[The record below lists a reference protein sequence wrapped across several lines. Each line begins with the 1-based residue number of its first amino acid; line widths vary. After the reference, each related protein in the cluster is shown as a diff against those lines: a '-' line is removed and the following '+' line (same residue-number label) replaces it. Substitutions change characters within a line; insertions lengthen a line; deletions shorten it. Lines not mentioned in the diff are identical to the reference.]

1 MIDFPRPQPL
11 FNPLTAPADQLL
23 TGWEIL
29 AGPFGLIVLIPLI
42 PLLRLAARSHPRIA
56 LALASLIWLVATTGP
71 LAALVLLAGCLL
83 ASAWVV
89 VLSRLRRAG
98 RLGPRLMIALVWL
111 GLAALMFPLW
121 WHARWSWYGWGDGS
135 RMAVLHNIGVAYF
148 FLRLIAWGV
157 DLARNPGD
165 SLRARETLCW
175 LLYPPC
181 MRLGPVLLRQ
191 TFLERFDA
199 WQPSAPPAWKE
210 VGQRFGLFA
219 LGVFGLAVVM
229 RNTPLV
235 PLGAS
240 DFFASPDEYTTG
252 KLLRVFYLVPLQIY
266 LMLWTYNELAAALS
280 LWIGIRVDNNFDW
293 LPRATSVR
301 DFWRRWH
308 VTVGLWLRDYIYIP
322 LGGNRGLVPLH
333 YAAVFGFCAV
343 WHGASWSFLA
353 WGASQALALTVQRW
367 WDLLRRRLGWPDRPT
382 SRARTLLCWLVTMHY
397 QIATIIVFVDF
408 EHLGWR
414 IFGEIGRRLLSGD
427 AA

>member
-11 FNPLTAPADQLL
+11 FNPITAPADQLL

-29 AGPFGLIVLIPLI
+29 AGPFGLIALIPLI
-42 PLLRLAARSHPRIA
+42 PLLRLVARSHPRVA
-56 LALASLIWLVATTGP
+56 LVLTSLIWLVATAGP
-71 LAALVLLAGCLL
+71 LAAAVLLGGCLV
-83 ASAWVV
+83 ASAWAVM
-89 VLSRLRRAG
+89 LGRLRRAE

-121 WHARWSWYGWGDGS
+121 WYARWSWYGWGDGS

-157 DLARNPGD
+157 ELARDPRGA
-165 SLRARETLCW
+165 LRPWDTLCW

-181 MRLGPVLLRQ
+181 MRLGPVLLRR
-191 TFLERFDA
+191 TFLERLDGWKPLA
-199 WQPSAPPAWKE
+199 RPAWKE

-219 LGVFGLAVVM
+219 VGVVGLGVVM
-229 RNTPLV
+229 KNTPLV
-235 PLGAS
+235 APGTA
-240 DFFASPDEYTTG
+240 DFFASPGAYTASE
-252 KLLRVFYLVPLQIY
+252 LLRVLYLVPIQIY

-343 WHGASWSFLA
+343 WHGASVSFLA
-353 WGASQALALTVQRW
+353 WGGSQVLALSVQRW
-367 WDLLRRRLGWPDRPT
+367 WDRLRKRLHWRGNRGW
-382 SRARTLLCWLVTMHY
+382 TLMCWLLTMHY
-397 QIATIIVFVDF
+397 QVATIVIFVDF
-408 EHLGWR
+408 EHCGWR
-414 IFGEIGRRLLSGD
+414 IFGEIGRRILSAVG
-427 AA
+427 A